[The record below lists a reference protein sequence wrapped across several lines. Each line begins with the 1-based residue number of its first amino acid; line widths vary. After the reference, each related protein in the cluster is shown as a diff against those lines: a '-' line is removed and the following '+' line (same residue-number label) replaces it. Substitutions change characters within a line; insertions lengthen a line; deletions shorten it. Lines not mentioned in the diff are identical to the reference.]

1 MAESVRGM
9 MRTAGAARLALALAL
24 AVLLLPAAAAGAG
37 EPRPGKKAVA
47 LRGEDSRWGKRNPI
61 SDREIRVHDLVTI
74 VIKESSS
81 SSTTLETE
89 YSKDTELTL
98 EIPKAFSIKSDKGS
112 TTYQPLTAASKRPEL
127 DISHGRKTEGKGDLQ
142 HKEKFEARVTAEVIE
157 ILPNGD
163 LVLEARKRVAMAE
176 DRSELVLTGRIRPAD
191 VRADNTVESDRVA
204 DSLIQY
210 RPQGAAADANKRGW
224 LHRLFDFVNIF

>member
-1 MAESVRGM
+1 M
-9 MRTAGAARLALALAL
+9 TQAAIRNLPSRPGVRLALALA
-24 AVLLLPAAAAGAG
+24 ALLVPAFAARAA
-37 EPRPGKKAVA
+37 ERRSAKRTAE

-74 VIKESSS
+74 VIKESSNTS
-81 SSTTLETE
+81 STLETE

-98 EIPKAFSIKSDKGS
+98 EIPKAFSVKSDKGS
-112 TTYQPLTAASKRPEL
+112 TTYEPLTASSKRPEL

-157 ILPNGD
+157 IMPNGD
-163 LVLEARKRVAMAE
+163 LVLEARKRVTMGE
-176 DRSELVLTGRIRPAD
+176 DQSELILTGRIRPGD
-191 VRADNTVESDRVA
+191 VRSDNTVESDRVA
-204 DSLIQY
+204 DSHIVY
-210 RPQGAAADANKRGW
+210 RPKGAAADANKRGW